1 MLIPSS
7 AILLSLLGSALA
19 LPQPAPGLPTDVD
32 FTNTTVSVSHLDKHT
47 KIINFGY
54 KNMDGVYFCTDY
66 AFKGT
71 CWHFGMDMNVCYNV
85 NDPSRRG
92 KVSSFGPDW
101 GVMCDIYKGRG
112 CSGKKKVVGY
122 PGYKDLRS
130 IFFDNQIASYN
141 CREVAT
147 VQ

>member
-32 FTNTTVSVSHLDKHT
+32 FTNTTRT

-92 KVSSFGPDW
+92 KVSSSFGPDW
-101 GVMCDIYKGRG
+101 GVMCDIYK
-112 CSGKKKVVGY
+112 
-122 PGYKDLRS
+122 
-130 IFFDNQIASYN
+130 
-141 CREVAT
+141 
-147 VQ
+147 